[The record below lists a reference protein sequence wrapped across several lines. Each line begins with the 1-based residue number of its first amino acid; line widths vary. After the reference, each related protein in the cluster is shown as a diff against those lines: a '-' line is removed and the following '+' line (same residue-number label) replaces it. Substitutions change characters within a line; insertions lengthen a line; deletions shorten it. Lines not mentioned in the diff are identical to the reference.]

1 MPKTSKKTYFD
12 ELWLKDE
19 RLGQW
24 LQQVP
29 KDRTCFRCKLCSK
42 VLKLSNMGIEAIKS
56 HESNA
61 KHRGLAAV
69 AFAAAPIQ
77 SFLQPSTLSSALG
90 ESQSHASSSTTELS
104 ITATSAASNLGVFN
118 DDARTRAEILWV
130 LKIIDSNYSF
140 NSSECVPLLLQSMFP
155 DSEVAKN
162 FSCSES
168 KARYMA
174 TFGLAPY
181 LLELLMDKVKD
192 DCFVLLFDESLNKKV
207 QQKQLDIYLRFWNGN
222 EVQSRYFT
230 SIFMGHAR
238 AVDIEEDLKKGI
250 ESLQKA
256 NLLQLSMD
264 GPNVNWKVFEDLQS
278 EIQLENGKNLLNV
291 GSCGLH
297 VIHGAFRSAMSET
310 GWDIETL
317 LTSAYRLFKDS
328 PARREDFSSISTNHL
343 FPLKFVVHRWV
354 ENVRVLERFLEVLPD
369 LRKYT
374 LFVMEKKLSDPHTK
388 SFDTVKSGCQD
399 FLAEAKLNFA
409 LTLAKQVQPFLTKY
423 QSDSPLLPFLVSDLL
438 EMLKSII
445 SKFLTAEFAAQ
456 LKTCSQLSKVDL
468 RDRSHHKQVDLGFSA
483 EMYLQSAEFRK
494 MKISDKDVLG
504 IRISAKAALITF
516 TEKVLEKSP
525 MRYPLARSISCLDPH
540 FIAQSPDAC
549 KTMLTRMLKSLVDA
563 KRLQGSVCDEILQQF
578 EHFMRSV
585 LSSELLQF
593 KPGQDRLDIFLH
605 DKMCTPYPKLWMA
618 VRMALLLS
626 HGQATIER
634 GFSVNKEVV
643 IENQQTKSLIA
654 RRLIKDHIIQAGG
667 ILQVSITK
675 QMMISVRS
683 ARSRYSQYLADKK
696 ECEVKERAQMKRKAE
711 LDEIEELR
719 MKTKR
724 LKSDIDALH
733 ISVKKYAE
741 KCETTG
747 DLTYIAKSNSLRR
760 TADEKEE
767 ELKKVNE
774 ELDAKIEKYKQ

>member
-1 MPKTSKKTYFD
+1 MVTGKSGIVRKIDKSQGKLRND
-12 ELWLKDE
+12 ELWLKDG

-24 LQQVP
+24 LQQIP

-42 VLKLSNMGIEAIKS
+42 VLKLFNMGIEAIKS

-238 AVDIEEDLKKGI
+238 AVDIEEALKKGI

-399 FLAEAKLNFA
+399 LLAEAKLNFA

-456 LKTCSQLSKVDL
+456 LKTCPQLSKVDL

-483 EMYLQSAEFRK
+483 EMYL
-494 MKISDKDVLG
+494 
-504 IRISAKAALITF
+504 
-516 TEKVLEKSP
+516 
-525 MRYPLARSISCLDPH
+525 
-540 FIAQSPDAC
+540 
-549 KTMLTRMLKSLVDA
+549 
-563 KRLQGSVCDEILQQF
+563 
-578 EHFMRSV
+578 
-585 LSSELLQF
+585 
-593 KPGQDRLDIFLH
+593 
-605 DKMCTPYPKLWMA
+605 
-618 VRMALLLS
+618 
-626 HGQATIER
+626 
-634 GFSVNKEVV
+634 
-643 IENQQTKSLIA
+643 
-654 RRLIKDHIIQAGG
+654 
-667 ILQVSITK
+667 
-675 QMMISVRS
+675 
-683 ARSRYSQYLADKK
+683 
-696 ECEVKERAQMKRKAE
+696 
-711 LDEIEELR
+711 
-719 MKTKR
+719 
-724 LKSDIDALH
+724 
-733 ISVKKYAE
+733 
-741 KCETTG
+741 
-747 DLTYIAKSNSLRR
+747 
-760 TADEKEE
+760 
-767 ELKKVNE
+767 
-774 ELDAKIEKYKQ
+774 

>member
-1 MPKTSKKTYFD
+1 MPKTSNKTYFD

-69 AFAAAPIQ
+69 AVAAAPIQ
-77 SFLQPSTLSSALG
+77 SFLQPSTLSSAL
-90 ESQSHASSSTTELS
+90 
-104 ITATSAASNLGVFN
+104 
-118 DDARTRAEILWV
+118 
-130 LKIIDSNYSF
+130 
-140 NSSECVPLLLQSMFP
+140 

-181 LLELLMDKVKD
+181 LLELLMEKVKD
-192 DCFVLLFDESLNKKV
+192 DCFVLLFDESLIKKV

-250 ESLQKA
+250 ESLHKA

-264 GPNVNWKVFEDLQS
+264 GPNVKWKVFEDLQS
-278 EIQLENGKNLLNV
+278 EIQ
-291 GSCGLH
+291 
-297 VIHGAFRSAMSET
+297 
-310 GWDIETL
+310 
-317 LTSAYRLFKDS
+317 
-328 PARREDFSSISTNHL
+328 
-343 FPLKFVVHRWV
+343 
-354 ENVRVLERFLEVLPD
+354 FLEVLPD

-399 FLAEAKLNFA
+399 LLAEAKLNFA

-438 EMLKSII
+438 EMLNSIV

-456 LKTCSQLSKVDL
+456 LKTCTQLSKVDL
-468 RDRSHHKQVDLGFSA
+468 RNRSYHKQVDLGFSA
-483 EMYLQSAEFRK
+483 EMYLQSAEF
-494 MKISDKDVLG
+494 S
-504 IRISAKAALITF
+504 
-516 TEKVLEKSP
+516 
-525 MRYPLARSISCLDPH
+525 SISCLDPH

-549 KTMLTRMLKSLVDA
+549 KTLLTRMLKSLVDA
-563 KRLQGSVCDEILQQF
+563 KRLQGSVCDEFLQQF

-605 DKMCTPYPKLWMA
+605 DKICTPYPKLWMA

-711 LDEIEELR
+711 LDAIEELR

-733 ISVKKYAE
+733 ISVKYAE

-774 ELDAKIEKYKQ
+774 ELDAKIEK

>member
-1 MPKTSKKTYFD
+1 MPKTSKKTYFN

-278 EIQLENGKNLLNV
+278 EIQLENGKNLLKV

-654 RRLIKDHIIQAGG
+654 RHLIKDHIIQAGG

-747 DLTYIAKSNSLRR
+747 DLTYTLLNQ
-760 TADEKEE
+760 TA
-767 ELKKVNE
+767 
-774 ELDAKIEKYKQ
+774 

>member
-12 ELWLKDE
+12 ELWLKDG

-69 AFAAAPIQ
+69 AVAAAPIQ
-77 SFLQPSTLSSALG
+77 IFLQPSTLSSALG

-181 LLELLMDKVKD
+181 LLELLMEKVKD

-264 GPNVNWKVFEDLQS
+264 GPNVNWNVFEDLQS

-317 LTSAYRLFKDS
+317 LTSAFCLFKDS
-328 PARREDFSSISTNHL
+328 PARREGISTNHL

-399 FLAEAKLNFA
+399 LLAEAKLNFA
-409 LTLAKQVQPFLTKY
+409 LTLAKQVQTFLTKY

-438 EMLKSII
+438 EMLKSIV

-456 LKTCSQLSKVDL
+456 LKTCTQLSKVDL

-549 KTMLTRMLKSLVDA
+549 KTLLTRMLKSLVDA

-696 ECEVKERAQMKRKAE
+696 ECEVKERA
-711 LDEIEELR
+711 
-719 MKTKR
+719 
-724 LKSDIDALH
+724 
-733 ISVKKYAE
+733 
-741 KCETTG
+741 
-747 DLTYIAKSNSLRR
+747 
-760 TADEKEE
+760 
-767 ELKKVNE
+767 
-774 ELDAKIEKYKQ
+774 

>member
-1 MPKTSKKTYFD
+1 MPYLTLQRSYDTLALASLRECNGYTSGVLAVTLLSSYPWGVIPKQAAPNG
-12 ELWLKDE
+12 LKQS
-19 RLGQW
+19 RPGQW
-24 LQQVP
+24 TEMAKVTNRGKRRNADTDSLADARVCYGQV
-29 KDRTCFRCKLCSK
+29 KKLRWDDDDSIVKHKLATMAVRECKLCSK

-69 AFAAAPIQ
+69 AFAAAPIR
-77 SFLQPSTLSSALG
+77 SFLQPSTFSSAL
-90 ESQSHASSSTTELS
+90 
-104 ITATSAASNLGVFN
+104 
-118 DDARTRAEILWV
+118 
-130 LKIIDSNYSF
+130 
-140 NSSECVPLLLQSMFP
+140 

-230 SIFMGHAR
+230 FIFMGHAR
-238 AVDIEEDLKKGI
+238 AVDIEEDLNK
-250 ESLQKA
+250 
-256 NLLQLSMD
+256 
-264 GPNVNWKVFEDLQS
+264 
-278 EIQLENGKNLLNV
+278 
-291 GSCGLH
+291 
-297 VIHGAFRSAMSET
+297 
-310 GWDIETL
+310 
-317 LTSAYRLFKDS
+317 
-328 PARREDFSSISTNHL
+328 
-343 FPLKFVVHRWV
+343 
-354 ENVRVLERFLEVLPD
+354 
-369 LRKYT
+369 
-374 LFVMEKKLSDPHTK
+374 
-388 SFDTVKSGCQD
+388 
-399 FLAEAKLNFA
+399 
-409 LTLAKQVQPFLTKY
+409 
-423 QSDSPLLPFLVSDLL
+423 
-438 EMLKSII
+438 
-445 SKFLTAEFAAQ
+445 AEFAAQ
-456 LKTCSQLSKVDL
+456 LKTCTQLSKVDL

-540 FIAQSPDAC
+540 FIAQSPDA
-549 KTMLTRMLKSLVDA
+549 
-563 KRLQGSVCDEILQQF
+563 F
-578 EHFMRSV
+578 

-605 DKMCTPYPKLWMA
+605 DKMCTPYRKLWMA

-711 LDEIEELR
+711 LDEIEELK

>member
-29 KDRTCFRCKLCSK
+29 KDCTCFRCKLCSK

-278 EIQLENGKNLLNV
+278 DIQLENGKNLLNV

-456 LKTCSQLSKVDL
+456 LKTCTQLSKVDL

-711 LDEIEELR
+711 LDTIEELR

-733 ISVKKYAE
+733 VSVKKYAE

>member
-1 MPKTSKKTYFD
+1 
-12 ELWLKDE
+12 
-19 RLGQW
+19 
-24 LQQVP
+24 
-29 KDRTCFRCKLCSK
+29 
-42 VLKLSNMGIEAIKS
+42 MGIEAIKS
-56 HESNA
+56 HESNS

-69 AFAAAPIQ
+69 AVATAPIQ
-77 SFLQPSTLSSALG
+77 SFLQPSPLSIAPAG
-90 ESQSHASSSTTELS
+90 EPQSHALSSSTDLS

-118 DDARTRAEILWV
+118 DDTRTRAEILWV
-130 LKIIDSNYSF
+130 LKIIASNYSF
-140 NSSECVPLLLQSMFP
+140 NSAECVPLLLQAMFP

-181 LLELLMDKVKD
+181 LLDVLMDKVKD
-192 DCFVLLFDESLNKKV
+192 DYFVLLFDESLNKKV

-238 AVDIEEDLKKGI
+238 AVDIEEDLTKAI
-250 ESLQKA
+250 QSLQKA

-328 PARREDFSSISTNHL
+328 PARREDFSSIATNHL

-354 ENVRVLERFLEVLPD
+354 ENVCVLERFLEVLPD

-388 SFDTVKSGCQD
+388 SFDTVKSGCED
-399 FLAEAKLNFA
+399 LLAEAKLHFS
-409 LTLAKQVQPFLTKY
+409 LTLAKQVKPFLTKY
-423 QSDSPLLPFLVSDLL
+423 QSDNPLLPFLVSDLL
-438 EMLKSII
+438 DMLKSII
-445 SKFLTAEFAAQ
+445 SRFLTVEFAAQ
-456 LKTCSQLSKVDL
+456 LKTCTQLSKVDL
-468 RDRSHHKQVDLGFSA
+468 RDRGHHKQVDLGFAA

-494 MKISDKDVLG
+494 MRVSEKDVLG
-504 IRISAKAALITF
+504 IRISAKAALIAF

-525 MRYPLARSISCLDPH
+525 MRYPLARSVSCLDPH
-540 FIAQSPDAC
+540 FIAESPDAC
-549 KTMLTRMLKSLVDA
+549 KTLLTRMLKSLVNA
-563 KRLQGSVCDEILQQF
+563 KRLQASVCDDILQEF
-578 EHFMRSV
+578 EHFMQSV
-585 LSSELLQF
+585 LTSELLQF
-593 KPGQDRLDIFLH
+593 KPGQDRLDIYLH
-605 DKMCTPYPKLWMA
+605 DKMCTPYPRLWMA

-634 GFSVNKEVV
+634 GFSVNKEVIV
-643 IENQQTKSLIA
+643 ENQQTKSLIA

-667 ILQVSITK
+667 ILQVNITK
-675 QMMISVRS
+675 KMMISVRS
-683 ARSRYSQYLADKK
+683 ARSRYHQYLADIK
-696 ECEVKERAQMKRKAE
+696 EGEVKERAQMKRKAE
-711 LDEIEELR
+711 LEVIEELR

-733 ISVKKYAE
+733 VGVKKYAD

>member
-1 MPKTSKKTYFD
+1 MLQKYTTSCEDFPVHTYGKVIMCGD
-12 ELWLKDE
+12 SGAGKSTLTE
-19 RLGQW
+19 
-24 LQQVP
+24 
-29 KDRTCFRCKLCSK
+29 

-69 AFAAAPIQ
+69 AVAAAPIQ
-77 SFLQPSTLSSALG
+77 SFLQPSTLSSAL
-90 ESQSHASSSTTELS
+90 
-104 ITATSAASNLGVFN
+104 
-118 DDARTRAEILWV
+118 
-130 LKIIDSNYSF
+130 
-140 NSSECVPLLLQSMFP
+140 

-168 KARYMA
+168 RARYMA

-181 LLELLMDKVKD
+181 LLELLMEKVKD

-207 QQKQLDIYLRFWNGN
+207 QQKQLDIYLHFWNGN

-264 GPNVNWKVFEDLQS
+264 GPNVNWKVFEDLQN

-374 LFVMEKKLSDPHTK
+374 MFVMEKKLSDPHTT

-399 FLAEAKLNFA
+399 LYAEAKLNFA
-409 LTLAKQVQPFLTKY
+409 LTLAKQVQPSLTKY
-423 QSDSPLLPFLVSDLL
+423 QSDSPLLPFLVSNLL

-456 LKTCSQLSKVDL
+456 LKTCTQLSKVDL

-516 TEKVLEKSP
+516 TEKVLEISP

-540 FIAQSPDAC
+540 FIAQSPDAYY
-549 KTMLTRMLKSLVDA
+549 KEV
-563 KRLQGSVCDEILQQF
+563 LQQF

-675 QMMISVRS
+675 QMMISVRN

-711 LDEIEELR
+711 LDAIEELR

-767 ELKKVNE
+767 ELKKIAIKWLLGFDTSEGFLCALCPGSHLGHHVVTYKVEVGNNLSRDHSKTCPADILLPNWFLGRTAA
-774 ELDAKIEKYKQ
+774 LDVSITSPLNPVIFLEAEDLATAGAQATESRKHQANDP

>member
-29 KDRTCFRCKLCSK
+29 KDRTCLRCKLCSK

-77 SFLQPSTLSSALG
+77 SFLQPSTLSSAL
-90 ESQSHASSSTTELS
+90 
-104 ITATSAASNLGVFN
+104 
-118 DDARTRAEILWV
+118 
-130 LKIIDSNYSF
+130 
-140 NSSECVPLLLQSMFP
+140 

-181 LLELLMDKVKD
+181 LLELLMDKG
-192 DCFVLLFDESLNKKV
+192 
-207 QQKQLDIYLRFWNGN
+207 Y
-222 EVQSRYFT
+222 
-230 SIFMGHAR
+230 
-238 AVDIEEDLKKGI
+238 IEEDLKKGI

-423 QSDSPLLPFLVSDLL
+423 QSDSPLLPFLVLDLL
-438 EMLKSII
+438 DMLKSII

-456 LKTCSQLSKVDL
+456 LKTCTQLSKVDL

-494 MKISDKDVLG
+494 MKISDKDILG
-504 IRISAKAALITF
+504 IRISAKEALITF

-578 EHFMRSV
+578 EHFMRCGW
-585 LSSELLQF
+585 LLEWLYCF
-593 KPGQDRLDIFLH
+593 HMGKPQ
-605 DKMCTPYPKLWMA
+605 
-618 VRMALLLS
+618 
-626 HGQATIER
+626 
-634 GFSVNKEVV
+634 
-643 IENQQTKSLIA
+643 
-654 RRLIKDHIIQAGG
+654 
-667 ILQVSITK
+667 
-675 QMMISVRS
+675 
-683 ARSRYSQYLADKK
+683 
-696 ECEVKERAQMKRKAE
+696 
-711 LDEIEELR
+711 
-719 MKTKR
+719 
-724 LKSDIDALH
+724 
-733 ISVKKYAE
+733 
-741 KCETTG
+741 
-747 DLTYIAKSNSLRR
+747 
-760 TADEKEE
+760 
-767 ELKKVNE
+767 
-774 ELDAKIEKYKQ
+774 

>member
-19 RLGQW
+19 KFGLW

-29 KDRTCFRCKLCSK
+29 NDRTCFRCKLCTK

-56 HESNA
+56 HESNS

-69 AFAAAPIQ
+69 AVATAPIQ
-77 SFLQPSTLSSALG
+77 SFLQPSPLSIAPAG
-90 ESQSHASSSTTELS
+90 EPQSHALSSSTDLS

-118 DDARTRAEILWV
+118 DDTRTRAEILWV
-130 LKIIDSNYSF
+130 LKIIASNYSF
-140 NSSECVPLLLQSMFP
+140 NSAECVPLLLQAMFP

-181 LLELLMDKVKD
+181 LLDVLMDKVKD

-238 AVDIEEDLKKGI
+238 AVDIEEDLKKAI

-354 ENVRVLERFLEVLPD
+354 ENVCVLERFLEVLPD

-374 LFVMEKKLSDPHTK
+374 LFVMEKKLSDPHI
-388 SFDTVKSGCQD
+388 KSGCQD
-399 FLAEAKLNFA
+399 LLAEAKLHFA
-409 LTLAKQVQPFLTKY
+409 LTLAKQVKPFLTKY

-438 EMLKSII
+438 DMLKSII
-445 SKFLTAEFAAQ
+445 SRFLTVEFAAQ
-456 LKTCSQLSKVDL
+456 LKTCTQLSKVDL
-468 RDRSHHKQVDLGFSA
+468 RDRGHHKQVDLGFAA
-483 EMYLQSAEFRK
+483 EMYLHSAEFRK
-494 MKISDKDVLG
+494 MKVSEKDVLG
-504 IRISAKAALITF
+504 IRISAKAALIAF

-525 MRYPLARSISCLDPH
+525 MRYPLARSVSCLDPR
-540 FIAQSPDAC
+540 FIAESPDAC
-549 KTMLTRMLKSLVDA
+549 KTLLTRMLKSLVDA
-563 KRLQGSVCDEILQQF
+563 KRLLASVCDEILQEF
-578 EHFMRSV
+578 EHFMQSV
-585 LSSELLQF
+585 ATSELLQF

-605 DKMCTPYPKLWMA
+605 DKMCTPYPRLWMA

-634 GFSVNKEVV
+634 GFSVNKEVIV
-643 IENQQTKSLIA
+643 ENQQTKSLIA

-667 ILQVSITK
+667 ILQVNITK

-683 ARSRYSQYLADKK
+683 ARSRYHQYLADIK
-696 ECEVKERAQMKRKAE
+696 EGEVKERAQMKRKAE
-711 LDEIEELR
+711 LEAIEELR

-733 ISVKKYAE
+733 VGVKKYAD

>member
-42 VLKLSNMGIEAIKS
+42 VLSVEAIKS

-192 DCFVLLFDESLNKKV
+192 DCFVLLFDESLNIKV

-374 LFVMEKKLSDPHTK
+374 LFVMEKKLSDPHNK
-388 SFDTVKSGCQD
+388 SFDTVKGGCQD
-399 FLAEAKLNFA
+399 LLAEPKLNFA
-409 LTLAKQVQPFLTKY
+409 LTLAKQ
-423 QSDSPLLPFLVSDLL
+423 QSLLHN
-438 EMLKSII
+438 
-445 SKFLTAEFAAQ
+445 SKRT
-456 LKTCSQLSKVDL
+456 QLSKVDL

-634 GFSVNKEVV
+634 GFSVNKKVV
-643 IENQQTKSLIA
+643 IENQQTKNLIA

-696 ECEVKERAQMKRKAE
+696 ECEVKERAHMKRKAE
-711 LDEIEELR
+711 LDAIEELR

>member
-1 MPKTSKKTYFD
+1 
-12 ELWLKDE
+12 
-19 RLGQW
+19 
-24 LQQVP
+24 
-29 KDRTCFRCKLCSK
+29 
-42 VLKLSNMGIEAIKS
+42 
-56 HESNA
+56 
-61 KHRGLAAV
+61 
-69 AFAAAPIQ
+69 
-77 SFLQPSTLSSALG
+77 
-90 ESQSHASSSTTELS
+90 
-104 ITATSAASNLGVFN
+104 
-118 DDARTRAEILWV
+118 
-130 LKIIDSNYSF
+130 
-140 NSSECVPLLLQSMFP
+140 
-155 DSEVAKN
+155 
-162 FSCSES
+162 
-168 KARYMA
+168 MA

>member
-1 MPKTSKKTYFD
+1 
-12 ELWLKDE
+12 
-19 RLGQW
+19 
-24 LQQVP
+24 
-29 KDRTCFRCKLCSK
+29 
-42 VLKLSNMGIEAIKS
+42 
-56 HESNA
+56 
-61 KHRGLAAV
+61 
-69 AFAAAPIQ
+69 
-77 SFLQPSTLSSALG
+77 
-90 ESQSHASSSTTELS
+90 
-104 ITATSAASNLGVFN
+104 
-118 DDARTRAEILWV
+118 
-130 LKIIDSNYSF
+130 
-140 NSSECVPLLLQSMFP
+140 
-155 DSEVAKN
+155 
-162 FSCSES
+162 
-168 KARYMA
+168 
-174 TFGLAPY
+174 
-181 LLELLMDKVKD
+181 
-192 DCFVLLFDESLNKKV
+192 
-207 QQKQLDIYLRFWNGN
+207 
-222 EVQSRYFT
+222 
-230 SIFMGHAR
+230 
-238 AVDIEEDLKKGI
+238 
-250 ESLQKA
+250 
-256 NLLQLSMD
+256 MD

-297 VIHGAFRSAMSET
+297 VIPGAFRSAMSET

-317 LTSAYRLFKDS
+317 LTSAYRLFQDS
-328 PARREDFSSISTNHL
+328 PARREDFSNISTNHL

-374 LFVMEKKLSDPHTK
+374 LFVMEKKLSGPHTK

-399 FLAEAKLNFA
+399 LLAEAKLNFA

-456 LKTCSQLSKVDL
+456 LKTCTQLSKVDL
-468 RDRSHHKQVDLGFSA
+468 RDRSHYKQVDLGFSA

-494 MKISDKDVLG
+494 MKIRDKDVLG

-549 KTMLTRMLKSLVDA
+549 KTLLTRMLKSLVDA

-711 LDEIEELR
+711 LDAIEELR

>member
-207 QQKQLDIYLRFWNGN
+207 EQKQLDIYLRFWNGN

-238 AVDIEEDLKKGI
+238 AVAIEEDLKKGI

-354 ENVRVLERFLEVLPD
+354 ENVRVLETFLEVLPD

-388 SFDTVKSGCQD
+388 SFDTVKSGCRD

-423 QSDSPLLPFLVSDLL
+423 QSDSSLLPFLVSDLL

-456 LKTCSQLSKVDL
+456 LKTCTQLSKVDL

-504 IRISAKAALITF
+504 IRISAKVALITF

-711 LDEIEELR
+711 LDTIEELR

-760 TADEKEE
+760 TADEKKE